1 MKAQINGK
9 EFSFEANET
18 ILDVARRNGV
28 FIPTLC
34 ELHDI
39 DHAPGTCRICL
50 VEVKENEQEEPKYVT
65 ACDTAMAEGWKV
77 MTRTPKVQEMRQLQ
91 MEMIMADH
99 HQDCSTCPRTGNC
112 ELLPV
117 AN

>member
-77 MTRTPKVQEMRQLQ
+77 MTRTPKVQEMR
-91 MEMIMADH
+91 
-99 HQDCSTCPRTGNC
+99 
-112 ELLPV
+112 
-117 AN
+117 

>member
-39 DHAPGTCRICL
+39 DHAPLG
-50 VEVKENEQEEPKYVT
+50 PK
-65 ACDTAMAEGWKV
+65 GQ
-77 MTRTPKVQEMRQLQ
+77 RRRPPG
-91 MEMIMADH
+91 
-99 HQDCSTCPRTGNC
+99 CPG
-112 ELLPV
+112 
-117 AN
+117 